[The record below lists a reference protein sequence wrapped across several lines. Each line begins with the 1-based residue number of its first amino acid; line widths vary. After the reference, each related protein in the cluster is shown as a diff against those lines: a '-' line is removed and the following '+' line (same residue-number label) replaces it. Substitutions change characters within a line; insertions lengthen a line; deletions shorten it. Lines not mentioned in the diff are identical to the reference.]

1 MNCNVTAECSY
12 KEKSKNFHSFTD
24 ENKNRFGLGFHKS
37 DSGLRQ
43 ALQFRFFV
51 LFLFV
56 VIVVIV
62 VGFVNVVM
70 ILLFFCLC
78 VCILLLLLAAS

>member
-43 ALQFRFFV
+43 ALQFRF

-56 VIVVIV
+56 CFIFWFCGDVFYIIL
-62 VGFVNVVM
+62 FV
-70 ILLFFCLC
+70 FFYCY
-78 VCILLLLLAAS
+78 